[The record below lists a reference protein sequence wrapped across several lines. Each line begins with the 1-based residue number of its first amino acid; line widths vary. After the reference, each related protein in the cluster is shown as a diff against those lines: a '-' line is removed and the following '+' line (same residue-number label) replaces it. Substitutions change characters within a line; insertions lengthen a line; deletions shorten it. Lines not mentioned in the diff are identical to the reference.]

1 MRPRTAIIIVDV
13 QNDFISGSLAISNC
27 PAQQNGEEVSQW
39 QCAHLVPPSR
49 VTSGGGADQPA
60 DRHRAL
66 RPALLQPGLAPSR
79 PRLLRGHGAP
89 QEVPRGQQGGRP
101 AIMSVIHYYHY
112 ITSECPESIFVVL
125 KPAKPIIAGHKPRP
139 RHCAL
144 SCQDT
149 ILR

>member
-39 QCAHLVPPSR
+39 SVWSLVPPSR
-49 VTSGGGADQPA
+49 CVTSGGGSDQPA

-89 QEVPRGQQGGRP
+89 QEVPRGQQGGRA

-112 ITSECPESIFVVL
+112 ITSKCPESIFVVL
-125 KPAKPIIAGHKPRP
+125 KPAKPIIAGHQTRP

-144 SCQDT
+144 SC
-149 ILR
+149 

>member
-1 MRPRTAIIIVDV
+1 MTSCHHP
-13 QNDFISGSLAISNC
+13 G
-27 PAQQNGEEVSQW
+27 
-39 QCAHLVPPSR
+39 

-89 QEVPRGQQGGRP
+89 QEVPRGQQGGRA

-112 ITSECPESIFVVL
+112 ITSACPESIFVG
-125 KPAKPIIAGHKPRP
+125 AESIIAGHNTRP

-149 ILR
+149 ILS

>member
-39 QCAHLVPPSR
+39 SVWSLVPPAR
-49 VTSGGGADQPA
+49 VTSGGGSHQPA

-112 ITSECPESIFVVL
+112 ITQNVLSQYLLLL
-125 KPAKPIIAGHKPRP
+125 KPAKPIIAGHKTRP